1 MLYLIA
7 LLCATSAALVIVGVA
22 QLLPARSGGVARRLA
37 ELEHSGENPFGVLQR
52 RQRQARR
59 DRWEAVLQHLGERL
73 SGKEENAE
81 ISAARQRMIQAGL
94 QNPNAA
100 AIYTGTRIVLPLGLG
115 LIGLVF
121 IPSFGGL
128 GLILVSWL
136 AAIGWIVP
144 SFWVDGRIRRRQSE
158 IRRALADALD
168 LMITCVEAGLGINQT
183 LMKVADEIRY
193 VSTTLSSELMQVNFE
208 IRAGRPREEA
218 LRDLAERTGVDD
230 VRELTTMLIQADR
243 FGTSISQGLRVHSET
258 LRVKRRQRAEE
269 AAAKTSIKILFPVLI
284 CIFPGLFVVIIGPA
298 AIRIYESLIG
308 GVFGG

>member
-1 MLYLIA
+1 MVYLIA

-22 QLLPARSGGVARRLA
+22 ELLPARSTGVARRLA
-37 ELEHSGENPFGVLQR
+37 ELEHAGENPFGVLQR

-81 ISAARQRMIQAGL
+81 FSAARQRMIQAGL

-100 AIYTGTRIVLPLGLG
+100 AIYTGIRIVLPLGLG
-115 LIGLVF
+115 LLGVVF

-144 SFWVDGRIRRRQSE
+144 SFWIDGRVRRRQSE

-168 LMITCVEAGLGINQT
+168 LMITCMEAGLGINQT
-183 LMKVADEIRY
+183 LIKVAEEIRY

-218 LRDLAERTGVDD
+218 LRNFAERTGVDD

-243 FGTSISQGLRVHSET
+243 FGTSVSQGLRVHSET